1 MKIALVAEQASQLTP
16 SRGRTAPCGGPAHG
30 LVPLAG
36 ALAGLGH
43 DVTVYARRDAESQ
56 PARTSLVP
64 GVTLERLPAG
74 PAAVLPPDQVL
85 AHMSAFSGQL
95 AKRWNRSTP
104 DVVHAHYWTSG
115 LAALAAT
122 RDVSVPVVQTFHTLG
137 VSERRAAVRP
147 GRLSRAAAAV
157 GGAGSADALDRR
169 IKMEALIA
177 RSVRAV
183 LATSSG
189 EQDDL
194 TRLGVPRRSVA
205 VVPYGVDTSQF
216 LPEGPVARRS
226 SKPRLL
232 AVDPLVSPD
241 PVAGIIRAVAEVPGC
256 ELVIAGG
263 PARSCL
269 AGHPVYKQLMTLAAS
284 LRVDRRVVFVGQVSQ
299 ARMPALLRS
308 ADLLVHTALHE
319 PFGMAPLE
327 AMACGT
333 PVMAAAGG
341 AHEDEVVDGATG
353 VLVRPGRPAALAARI
368 RHLLATPM
376 LLQGYGIAA
385 ADRARSRYSWDRI
398 GRETLAVYERSL
410 PGGLVAAGLGDDLAE
425 DGFRV
430 AA

>member
-1 MKIALVAEQASQLTP
+1 MKIALVAEQASQLIL

-56 PARTSLVP
+56 PSRTSLVP

-137 VSERRAAVRP
+137 VSERRAAGRL
-147 GRLSRAAAAV
+147 GRLSRAATAA
-157 GGAGSADALDRR
+157 GADGLGLDRR

-183 LATSSG
+183 LVSSSG

-194 TRLGVPRRSVA
+194 TRLGVPRRSVT

-232 AVDPLVSPD
+232 AVDPLASPD
-241 PVAGIIRAVAEVPGC
+241 PVAGIIRAFAEVPGC
-256 ELVIAGG
+256 ELVIVGG
-263 PARSCL
+263 PARSEL

-333 PVMAAAGG
+333 PVMATAGG

-353 VLVRPGRPAALAARI
+353 VLIRPGRPAALAARI

-398 GRETLAVYERSL
+398 GRETLAIYERSL
-410 PGGLVAAGLGDDLAE
+410 SGGRLAADLAGDDLAE

>member
-1 MKIALVAEQASQLTP
+1 MKIALVAEQASQLVP
-16 SRGRTAPCGGPAHG
+16 ARGRTLTDGGPAHG

-36 ALAGLGH
+36 ALADLGH
-43 DVTVYARRDAESQ
+43 DVTVYARRDGESQ
-56 PARTSLVP
+56 PAKTSLVP

-74 PAAVLPPDQVL
+74 PAAVLPSDEVL
-85 AHMSAFSGQL
+85 AHMSAFSNQL
-95 AKRWNRSTP
+95 ARRWNRSHP
-104 DVVHAHYWTSG
+104 DIVHAHYWTSG

-137 VSERRAAVRP
+137 VSERRGHTVQAA
-147 GRLSRAAAAV
+147 G
-157 GGAGSADALDRR
+157 LDRR

-177 RSVRAV
+177 RSARAV
-183 LATSSG
+183 VASSSG
-189 EQDDL
+189 EQEDL

-205 VVPYGVDTSQF
+205 VVPSGVDTSQF
-216 LPEGPVARRS
+216 VPEGPVARRS

-241 PVAGIIRAVAEVPGC
+241 PVAGIIRAFAEVPGC

-263 PARSCL
+263 PARADL
-269 AGHPVYKQLMTLAAS
+269 AGHPVYRELMALAAS
-284 LRVDRRVVFVGQVSQ
+284 LDVDRRVVFVGQVSQ

-308 ADLLVHTALHE
+308 ADLLVHTALYE

-333 PVMAAAGG
+333 PVMAIAGG
-341 AHEDEVVDGATG
+341 THEDEVVDGATG

-410 PGGLVAAGLGDDLAE
+410 PGGRLAAGLPGDDLEA

>member
-1 MKIALVAEQASQLTP
+1 MRIALVAEQASQFTP
-16 SRGRTAPCGGPAHG
+16 SRGHTAPSGGPAHG

-43 DVTVYARRDAESQ
+43 DVTVYARRDSGSQ
-56 PARTSLVP
+56 PARSSLVP

-74 PAAVLPPDQVL
+74 PAAVLPPGQVL

-95 AKRWNRSTP
+95 AKRWNRRTP

-137 VSERRAAVRP
+137 VSERRADGLF
-147 GRLSRAAAAV
+147 GRRARGTAA
-157 GGAGSADALDRR
+157 GNGDGRDLDRR

-177 RSVRAV
+177 RSVHAV
-183 LATSSG
+183 LASSSG

-194 TRLGVPRRSVA
+194 TRLGVPRRSVT
-205 VVPYGVDTSQF
+205 VVPYGVDVSQF
-216 LPEGPVARRS
+216 GPDGPVARRT

-241 PVAGIIRAVAEVPGC
+241 PVAGIIRAFAEVPGC

-263 PARSCL
+263 PARSGL
-269 AGHPVYKQLMTLAAS
+269 AGHKVYKQLMALAAS
-284 LRVDRRVVFVGQVSQ
+284 LGVDRRVVFVGQVSQ

-308 ADLLVHTALHE
+308 ADLLVHTALYE

-341 AHEDEVVDGATG
+341 AHEDEIVDGATG

-368 RHLLATPM
+368 RHLLNTPM

-410 PGGLVAAGLGDDLAE
+410 PGGRLAAGDVLAA
-425 DGFRV
+425 DGFP
-430 AA
+430 AAA

>member
-16 SRGRTAPCGGPAHG
+16 SRGRTAPCSGPAHG

-137 VSERRAAVRP
+137 VSERRAD
-147 GRLSRAAAAV
+147 GRAA
-157 GGAGSADALDRR
+157 GLDRR

-177 RSVRAV
+177 RSVHTV
-183 LATSSG
+183 LVSSSG

-194 TRLGVPRRSVA
+194 TRLGVPRRSVT

-256 ELVIAGG
+256 ELVIVGG
-263 PARSCL
+263 PARSGL
-269 AGHPVYKQLMTLAAS
+269 AGHPLYRQLMTLAAS
-284 LRVDRRVVFVGQVSQ
+284 LGVDRRVVFVGQVSQ

-308 ADLLVHTALHE
+308 ADLLVHTTLYE

-410 PGGLVAAGLGDDLAE
+410 PGGRLAAGLGDDLAE

>member
-56 PARTSLVP
+56 PSRGSLVP

-104 DVVHAHYWTSG
+104 DIVHAHYWTSG

-122 RDVSVPVVQTFHTLG
+122 RDVNVPVVQTFHTLG
-137 VSERRAAVRP
+137 VSERRADGLFARRAH
-147 GRLSRAAAAV
+147 GAAAAGV
-157 GGAGSADALDRR
+157 GDLDRR
-169 IKMEALIA
+169 IKMEGLIA

-183 LATSSG
+183 LASSSG

-194 TRLGVPRRSVA
+194 TRLGVPRRSVT
-205 VVPYGVDTSQF
+205 VVPYGVDISQF
-216 LPEGPVARRS
+216 VPDGPVARRS

-269 AGHPVYKQLMTLAAS
+269 AGHPVYKKLMTLAAG

-308 ADLLVHTALHE
+308 ADLLVHTALYE

-341 AHEDEVVDGATG
+341 AHEDEIVDGATG
-353 VLVRPGRPAALAARI
+353 VLVRPGRPAALAMRV
-368 RHLLATPM
+368 RHLLSTPM

-410 PGGLVAAGLGDDLAE
+410 PGGRPGAGLPGDDLGA
-425 DGFRV
+425 DGFPV

>member
-1 MKIALVAEQASQLTP
+1 MKIALVAEQASQLVP
-16 SRGRTAPCGGPAHG
+16 ARGRTLTDGGPAHG

-36 ALAGLGH
+36 ALADLGH
-43 DVTVYARRDAESQ
+43 DVTVYARRDGESQ
-56 PARTSLVP
+56 PAKTSLVP

-74 PAAVLPPDQVL
+74 PAAVLPSDEVL
-85 AHMSAFSGQL
+85 AHMSAFSNQL
-95 AKRWNRSTP
+95 ARRWNRSHP
-104 DVVHAHYWTSG
+104 DIVHAHYWTSG

-137 VSERRAAVRP
+137 VSERRGHTVQAA
-147 GRLSRAAAAV
+147 G
-157 GGAGSADALDRR
+157 LDRR

-177 RSVRAV
+177 RSARAV
-183 LATSSG
+183 VASSSG
-189 EQDDL
+189 EQEDL

-216 LPEGPVARRS
+216 VPEGPVARRS

-241 PVAGIIRAVAEVPGC
+241 PVAGIIRAFAEVPGC

-263 PARSCL
+263 PARADL
-269 AGHPVYKQLMTLAAS
+269 AGHPVYRELMALAAS
-284 LRVDRRVVFVGQVSQ
+284 LDVDRRVVFVGQVSQ

-308 ADLLVHTALHE
+308 ADLLVHTALYE

-333 PVMAAAGG
+333 PVMAIAGG
-341 AHEDEVVDGATG
+341 THEDEVVDGATG

-410 PGGLVAAGLGDDLAE
+410 PGGRLAAGLPGDDLEA

>member
-36 ALAGLGH
+36 ALARLRH

-56 PARTSLVP
+56 PSRTSLVP

-95 AKRWNRSTP
+95 AKRWNRNTP

-137 VSERRAAVRP
+137 VSERRAA
-147 GRLSRAAAAV
+147 S
-157 GGAGSADALDRR
+157 GAGRLDRR

-177 RSVRAV
+177 RSVHAV
-183 LATSSG
+183 LASSSG

-194 TRLGVPRRSVA
+194 TRLGVPRRSVT

-241 PVAGIIRAVAEVPGC
+241 PVAGIIRAFADVPGC

-263 PARSCL
+263 PARSGL
-269 AGHPVYKQLMTLAAS
+269 AGHPVYRQLMTLAAS

-410 PGGLVAAGLGDDLAE
+410 PGGRLGPPGNDDLAE

>member
-56 PARTSLVP
+56 ASRTSLVP

-74 PAAVLPPDQVL
+74 PAAVLRSDQVL
-85 AHMSAFSGQL
+85 THMSAFSGQL
-95 AKRWNRSTP
+95 AKRWSRSTP

-122 RDVSVPVVQTFHTLG
+122 RDASVPVVQTFHTLG
-137 VSERRAAVRP
+137 VSERRAA
-147 GRLSRAAAAV
+147 
-157 GGAGSADALDRR
+157 GATSGLDRR

-183 LATSSG
+183 LASSSG

-194 TRLGVPRRSVA
+194 TRLGVPRRSVT
-205 VVPYGVDTSQF
+205 VVPYGVDISQF
-216 LPEGPVARRS
+216 VPDGPVARRS

-241 PVAGIIRAVAEVPGC
+241 PVAGIIRALAEVPGC

-263 PARSCL
+263 PARSGL
-269 AGHPVYKQLMTLAAS
+269 AGHPVYKQLMTLAAN
-284 LRVDRRVVFVGQVSQ
+284 LQVDRRVVFVGQVSQ
-299 ARMPALLRS
+299 ARLPALLRS

-368 RHLLATPM
+368 RHLLNTPM

-398 GRETLAVYERSL
+398 ARETLAVYERSL
-410 PGGLVAAGLGDDLAE
+410 PGGRLAAGLPGDDLG
-425 DGFRV
+425 DGFPT

>member
-16 SRGRTAPCGGPAHG
+16 SRGRTAPGGGPAHG

-56 PARTSLVP
+56 PSRTSLVP

-137 VSERRAAVRP
+137 VSERRAAGRL
-147 GRLSRAAAAV
+147 GRLSRAAAAA
-157 GGAGSADALDRR
+157 GAGGLGLDRR

-183 LATSSG
+183 LASSSG
-189 EQDDL
+189 EQEDL

-232 AVDPLVSPD
+232 AVDPLDSPD
-241 PVAGIIRAVAEVPGC
+241 SVAGIIRAFAEVPGC

-263 PARSCL
+263 PARADL
-269 AGHPVYKQLMTLAAS
+269 AGHPLYKQLMALAAS
-284 LRVDRRVVFVGQVSQ
+284 LGVDRRVVFVGQVSQ

-308 ADLLVHTALHE
+308 ADLLVHTAVYE

-333 PVMAAAGG
+333 PVLATAGG

-410 PGGLVAAGLGDDLAE
+410 PGGRLGAGLPDDLEA

>member
-1 MKIALVAEQASQLTP
+1 MKIALVAEQASQIVP
-16 SRGRTAPCGGPAHG
+16 FRGRPAPAGGPAHG

-36 ALAGLGH
+36 ALAELGH

-56 PARTSLVP
+56 PAKTSLVP

-85 AHMSAFSGQL
+85 AHMSAFSEKL
-95 AKRWNRSTP
+95 AQRWRRNTP

-122 RDVSVPVVQTFHTLG
+122 RDVRVPVVQTFGTLG
-137 VSERRAAVRP
+137 VSERRYY
-147 GRLSRAAAAV
+147 
-157 GGAGSADALDRR
+157 GADDSGLERR

-177 RSVRAV
+177 RSVHAV
-183 LATSSG
+183 LANSSG
-189 EQDDL
+189 EQDAL
-194 TRLGVPRRSVA
+194 TRFGVPRRSVT

-216 LPEGPVARRS
+216 VPEGPVARRS

-232 AVDPLVSPD
+232 AVDPLENPE
-241 PVAGIIRAVAEVPGC
+241 PVAGIIAALAAVPGC

-263 PARSCL
+263 PARAEL
-269 AGHPVYKQLMTLAAS
+269 AGNLVHKQLMTLAEE
-284 LRVDRRVVFVGQVSQ
+284 LNVDRRVVFVGQVSP

-308 ADLLVHTALHE
+308 ADLLVHTAMNE

-333 PVMAAAGG
+333 PVMAVAGG
-341 AHEDEVVDGATG
+341 AHEDEVIDGATG
-353 VLVRPGRPAALAARI
+353 VLVRPGRPGALAGRI

-398 GRETLAVYERSL
+398 ARETLAVYERSL
-410 PGGLVAAGLGDDLAE
+410 PEGFGLDVEGLPAAA
-425 DGFRV
+425 
-430 AA
+430 

>member
-16 SRGRTAPCGGPAHG
+16 SRGRAAPCGGPAHG

-43 DVTVYARRDAESQ
+43 DVTVYARRDAGSQ
-56 PARTSLVP
+56 PTRSSLVP
-64 GVTLERLPAG
+64 GVTLERLKAG
-74 PAAVLPPDQVL
+74 PTAVLPPDQVL

-95 AKRWNRSTP
+95 AKRWNRRTP
-104 DVVHAHYWTSG
+104 DIVHAHYWTSG

-137 VSERRAAVRP
+137 VSERRTAQA
-147 GRLSRAAAAV
+147 
-157 GGAGSADALDRR
+157 GGSGGLDRR

-183 LATSSG
+183 LASSSG
-189 EQDDL
+189 EQEDL

-232 AVDPLVSPD
+232 AVDPLESPD
-241 PVAGIIRAVAEVPGC
+241 SVAGIIRAFAEVPSC

-263 PARSCL
+263 PVRADL

-284 LRVDRRVVFVGQVSQ
+284 LGVDRRVVFVGQVSQ

-308 ADLLVHTALHE
+308 ADLLVHTAPYE

-333 PVMAAAGG
+333 PVLAAAGG

-353 VLVRPGRPAALAARI
+353 VLVLPGRPAALAARI
-368 RHLLATPM
+368 RHLLATPV
-376 LLQGYGIAA
+376 LRQGYGIAA

-410 PGGLVAAGLGDDLAE
+410 PGGRLAAGLPGDDLEA

>member
-43 DVTVYARRDAESQ
+43 DVTVYARRDAGSQ

-95 AKRWNRSTP
+95 AKQWNRSTP

-137 VSERRAAVRP
+137 VSERHVASRLPWRP
-147 GRLSRAAAAV
+147 RTAAAAGE
-157 GGAGSADALDRR
+157 GGAGLDRR

-177 RSVRAV
+177 RNVRAV
-183 LATSSG
+183 LVRSSG

-194 TRLGVPRRSVA
+194 TRLGVPRRSVT

-216 LPEGPVARRS
+216 LPDGPVARRS

-241 PVAGIIRAVAEVPGC
+241 AVAGIIRALAEVPGC

-263 PARSCL
+263 PARSGL
-269 AGHPVYKQLMTLAAS
+269 AGHPVYKQLMGLAAS
-284 LRVDRRVVFVGQVSQ
+284 LQVDRRVVFVGQVSQ

-308 ADLLVHTALHE
+308 ADLLVHTALYE

-368 RHLLATPM
+368 RHLLSTPM
-376 LLQGYGIAA
+376 LLQGFGIAA

-398 GRETLAVYERSL
+398 GRETVAVYERSL
-410 PGGLVAAGLGDDLAE
+410 PGGRLAAGLPGDGLGP
-425 DGFRV
+425 DGFP
-430 AA
+430 AAA

>member
-1 MKIALVAEQASQLTP
+1 MKIALVAEQASQLIP
-16 SRGRTAPCGGPAHG
+16 IRGRTAPADGPAHG

-43 DVTVYARRDAESQ
+43 DVTVYARRDAQSQ
-56 PARTSLVP
+56 PARSSVVP

-74 PAAVLPPDQVL
+74 PAAMLPPDQVL

-95 AKRWNRSTP
+95 AQRWNRKTP
-104 DVVHAHYWTSG
+104 DIVHAHYWTSG

-137 VSERRAAVRP
+137 VSQRRAAQ
-147 GRLSRAAAAV
+147 
-157 GGAGSADALDRR
+157 AGDLDLDRR

-183 LATSSG
+183 LANSSG

-216 LPEGPVARRS
+216 VPEGPVARRS

-232 AVDPLVSPD
+232 AVDPLGSPD
-241 PVAGIIRAVAEVPGC
+241 SVAGIIHAVSEVPGC

-263 PARSCL
+263 PARADL
-269 AGHPVYKQLMTLAAS
+269 AGHPVYKQLMSLAAS
-284 LRVDRRVVFVGQVSQ
+284 LGVDRRVVFVGQVSQ

-308 ADLLVHTALHE
+308 ADLLVHTALYE

-333 PVMAAAGG
+333 PVMATAGG
-341 AHEDEVVDGATG
+341 AHEDEIVDGATG

-410 PGGLVAAGLGDDLAE
+410 PGDRLGAGLPGDDLEA
-425 DGFRV
+425 DGLRV

>member
-16 SRGRTAPCGGPAHG
+16 SRGHTDPCGGPAHG

-43 DVTVYARRDAESQ
+43 DVTVYARRDAGSQ

-137 VSERRAAVRP
+137 VSERRAARDT
-147 GRLSRAAAAV
+147 GR
-157 GGAGSADALDRR
+157 LDRR

-177 RSVRAV
+177 RSVRTV
-183 LATSSG
+183 LASSSG

-194 TRLGVPRRSVA
+194 TRLGVPRRSVT

-241 PVAGIIRAVAEVPGC
+241 PVAGIIRAIAEVPGC

-263 PARSCL
+263 PARSGL

-308 ADLLVHTALHE
+308 ADLLVHTTLHE

-398 GRETLAVYERSL
+398 GRETLAAYERSL
-410 PGGLVAAGLGDDLAE
+410 PGGRLAAGLGDDLAE

>member
-16 SRGRTAPCGGPAHG
+16 SRGRTVPCGGPAHG

-95 AKRWNRSTP
+95 AKRWNRRSP

-137 VSERRAAVRP
+137 VSERRAAN
-147 GRLSRAAAAV
+147 GSG
-157 GGAGSADALDRR
+157 GGACGLGRR

-194 TRLGVPRRSVA
+194 TRLGVPRRSVT

-232 AVDPLVSPD
+232 AVDPLESPD

-263 PARSCL
+263 PARSGL
-269 AGHPVYKQLMTLAAS
+269 AGHPVYRRLMALAAS
-284 LRVDRRVVFVGQVSQ
+284 LGVDRRVVFVGQVSQ

-376 LLQGYGIAA
+376 LLQGFGIAA

-410 PGGLVAAGLGDDLAE
+410 PGGRLAAGLGDDLAE

>member
-1 MKIALVAEQASQLTP
+1 MKIALVAEQASQIIP
-16 SRGRTAPCGGPAHG
+16 ARGRTAPHRGPAHG

-36 ALAGLGH
+36 ALSGLGH

-56 PARTSLVP
+56 PSRSSLIP

-104 DVVHAHYWTSG
+104 DIVHAHYWTSG

-122 RDVSVPVVQTFHTLG
+122 RDVNVPVVQTFHTLG
-137 VSERRAAVRP
+137 LSERRAD
-147 GRLSRAAAAV
+147 GRLRRRPR
-157 GGAGSADALDRR
+157 GAGDLDRR

-183 LATSSG
+183 LASSSG

-194 TRLGVPRRSVA
+194 TRLGVPRRSVT
-205 VVPYGVDTSQF
+205 VVPYGVDISQF
-216 LPEGPVARRS
+216 EPDGPVARRS

-241 PVAGIIRAVAEVPGC
+241 PVAGIIRALAEVPGC

-308 ADLLVHTALHE
+308 ADLLVHTALYE

-333 PVMAAAGG
+333 PVMATAGG
-341 AHEDEVVDGATG
+341 AHEDEIVDGATG
-353 VLVRPGRPAALAARI
+353 VLVRPGRPAALAMRI
-368 RHLLATPM
+368 RHLLNTPM

-410 PGGLVAAGLGDDLAE
+410 PGGRLAAGLPGDGLGA
-425 DGFRV
+425 DGFP
-430 AA
+430 AAA